1 MKKSKYSYNYPVN
14 RELGERLYSGDLK
27 LIAQKT
33 NFSYDYVM
41 RVLKMGTRTNQKIIS
56 TAKRLICLKGKL

>member
-1 MKKSKYSYNYPVN
+1 MKKSKYSYNYPIN
-14 RELGERLYSGDLK
+14 RELGERLCSGDLK

-33 NFSYDYVM
+33 AYSYDYVM
-41 RVLKMGTRTNQKIIS
+41 RVLKMGTRTNPKIIS